1 MAQNEVNINNDTLW
15 YLDLGASNHMYDH
28 EYLFKEMQ
36 KIEDGHVSFG
46 DASKVEVKGRGTVCY
61 LQKYGLIG
69 SLQDVYYVPDLMMEI
84 KKKKRMRLKLKMLK
98 DILAHHPFYLKGLQG
113 AKLKS

>member
-1 MAQNEVNINNDTLW
+1 MQVCTVEEGDTW
-15 YLDLGASNHMYDH
+15 MTPYRRYLA
-28 EYLFKEMQ
+28 
-36 KIEDGHVSFG
+36 DG
-46 DASKVEVKGRGTVCY
+46 
-61 LQKYGLIG
+61 I
-69 SLQDVYYVPDLMMEI
+69 PIEI

>member
-1 MAQNEVNINNDTLW
+1 MGWDTPLVSPLIYFYSLLIKKIDYFGLPQCNNL
-15 YLDLGASNHMYDH
+15 
-28 EYLFKEMQ
+28 
-36 KIEDGHVSFG
+36 
-46 DASKVEVKGRGTVCY
+46 
-61 LQKYGLIG
+61 
-69 SLQDVYYVPDLMMEI
+69 MEI